1 LLTFPDATT
10 NSIAASSVQNNRTSP
25 RGDSRDTVRKNN
37 FYAVHGRAINMQG
50 GNSEQTKTIL
60 NKIFKNQ
67 HKSKY
72 STTSYNDSIM
82 MN

>member
-1 LLTFPDATT
+1 
-10 NSIAASSVQNNRTSP
+10 
-25 RGDSRDTVRKNN
+25 
-37 FYAVHGRAINMQG
+37 MQG

-82 MN
+82 MNQTAISGFGNFNTRIGTGSQGV